1 MPFKRI
7 LPAAVALLAIL
18 ATGSAVAHHSFA
30 AEFLGDQTA
39 TIEGTVT
46 EVWFRNP
53 HVRYY
58 VEVKTGDG
66 GTETWDI
73 RTSSPTLL
81 VRAGWRQDTIREGDH
96 IKVHG
101 HLGRDGRKLLSVIS
115 IELDDGTMLGQEYE
129 PK

>member
-1 MPFKRI
+1 ME
-7 LPAAVALLAIL
+7 
-18 ATGSAVAHHSFA
+18 SFSPLS
-30 AEFLGDQTA
+30 FPT
-39 TIEGTVT
+39 T
-46 EVWFRNP
+46 
-53 HVRYY
+53 
-58 VEVKTGDG
+58 
-66 GTETWDI
+66 

-101 HLGRDGRKLLSVIS
+101 HMGRDGRKLLSVIS